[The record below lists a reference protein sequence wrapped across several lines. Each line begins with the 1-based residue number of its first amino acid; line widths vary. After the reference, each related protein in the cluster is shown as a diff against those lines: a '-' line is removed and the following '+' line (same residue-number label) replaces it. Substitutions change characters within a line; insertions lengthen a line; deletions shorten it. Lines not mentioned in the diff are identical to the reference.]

1 MLFWKKE
8 SQISG
13 KINGFLNMDFK
24 NLEFNIEN
32 LPKFE
37 EVNLQPISKKYGWI
51 ILFNWGMI
59 SVILLTAI
67 LVLNLIEPQ
76 LFGKFFKYVFGGA
89 ILFLMINYI
98 ISYFGFFTK
107 KYAIRTHDII
117 YQHGLIKSNTIIIPF
132 NRIQHVNLEEGWL
145 SRVLEIKSISIYTAG
160 QDNGDLK
167 INGLEKDLSE
177 KINQL
182 ILNKIKVEKEEIEV
196 ENAPEISED
205 ES

>member
-24 NLEFNIEN
+24 NLEFNIED

-51 ILFNWGMI
+51 ILFNWGMVT
-59 SVILLTAI
+59 VILLTAI

-182 ILNKIKVEKEEIEV
+182 ILNKIKIEKEEIEV

>member
-1 MLFWKKE
+1 MLFWKRE
-8 SQISG
+8 NQISG
-13 KINGFLNMDFK
+13 KINGFLNMEFK
-24 NLEFNIEN
+24 NVDYSVED

-51 ILFNWGMI
+51 VVFNWMI
-59 SVILLTAI
+59 FSVLFLTAF
-67 LVLNLIEPQ
+67 LLLNLIEPRF
-76 LFGKFFKYVFGGA
+76 FGIYFKYIFLGA
-89 ILFLMINYI
+89 VLFLITNYI

-145 SRVLEIKSISIYTAG
+145 SRVLEIKSISIFTAG
-160 QDNGDLK
+160 QDSGDLK

-182 ILNKIKVEKEEIEV
+182 ILNKIKVEKEEIAIEK
-196 ENAPEISED
+196 NPEISSD

>member
-24 NLEFNIEN
+24 NLEFNIED

-51 ILFNWGMI
+51 ILFNWGMVT
-59 SVILLTAI
+59 VILLTAI

-145 SRVLEIKSISIYTAG
+145 SRVLEIKSISIYTAS

-196 ENAPEISED
+196 ENTPEISED

>member
-1 MLFWKKE
+1 
-8 SQISG
+8 
-13 KINGFLNMDFK
+13 MDFK
-24 NLEFNIEN
+24 NLEFNIED

-167 INGLEKDLSE
+167 INGLEKGLSE